1 MKKWYNNNKVKG
13 SATLIVIIA
22 SIVFMLYSQS
32 TYADV
37 RHMSNMQE
45 QYEQNILEKYN
56 NKYNEIK
63 ERLDI

>member
-32 TYADV
+32 TYSDV

-45 QYEQNILEKYN
+45 QYEQNLLEKYN
-56 NKYNEIK
+56 NDYNKTK